1 MKIKKKIPRA
11 SIAFV
16 VAAILVVTAGT
27 ALAATLRPDIISE
40 DYKAEFDLDHI
51 DVALVENGK
60 ESKDIESK
68 ALLSELE
75 GKVQP
80 GRSYKE
86 EIAAKNVS
94 DTPEI
99 VRMIITT
106 YWHNTD
112 DPEGDPDPKKDPGL
126 IELTFNDDEYNKNAW
141 QINDD
146 ETTSQRRVFYLKE
159 VLPGNTT
166 SSPVVN
172 KLRVNNKILEDVEE
186 TTEQKGNQTIY
197 TYTYAYDGYQI
208 CVEAD
213 VQSVQTHN
221 PQETIEST
229 WGVRNVTV
237 SGNKVTVK

>member
-1 MKIKKKIPRA
+1 MKIKKNIPRA

-16 VAAILVVTAGT
+16 IAAILVVTAGT

-68 ALLSELE
+68 ALLSDLE

-86 EIAAKNVS
+86 ELAAKNVS
-94 DTPEI
+94 DVPEI
-99 VRMIITT
+99 VRMIITV
-106 YWHNTD
+106 YWHNPD
-112 DPEGDPDPKKDPGL
+112 DPAGVPDTKKDPGL
-126 IELTFNDDEYNKNAW
+126 IELTYNDDEYNKNAW

-146 ETTSQRRVFYLKE
+146 ETTAQRRVFYLKE
-159 VLPGNTT
+159 VLPRDTT

-172 KLRVNNKILEDVEE
+172 KLRVNNKILEDMNES
-186 TTEQKGNQTIY
+186 TEKKDNQTIY
-197 TYTYAYDGYQI
+197 TYTYDYDGYQI

-221 PQETIEST
+221 PQETIESC
-229 WGVRNVTV
+229 WGVTNVTV
-237 SGNKVTVK
+237 SGSNVTVK

>member
-40 DYKAEFDLDHI
+40 DYKAEFNLDHI

-68 ALLSELE
+68 ALLGELE

-112 DPEGDPDPKKDPGL
+112 DPEGDPDPTKDPGL

-213 VQSVQTHN
+213 VQ
-221 PQETIEST
+221 
-229 WGVRNVTV
+229 
-237 SGNKVTVK
+237 